1 MSLWK
6 EYYSPTTIPEA
17 LTLLDRHAGE
27 ALIVAGGT
35 DLILDMQQ
43 GNHAPVQAL
52 VDVTAIPGLREIR
65 EEGGW
70 VVIGAAVTHAQIE
83 EHPLIQCNAAVLVES
98 CGVVGGPQV
107 RNVAT
112 IGGNVAH
119 ALPAADG
126 TIGLL
131 TMDAEVQV
139 WTLAGEDASAEWKP
153 LLAIFAGPGRN
164 NLSANQMLG
173 AFRFKLL
180 APHSGSTFDRIMRP
194 QGVALPV
201 LGLGGRLT
209 VDSTGTRVVSATIA
223 IGPAG
228 PVPFR
233 AARAEAVLISADTFD
248 DAVIAAAIVAAQEEV
263 RFRSSKHR
271 SSKAYRHEM
280 LSVLLNRVLCRAFE
294 RASTA
299 TA

>member
-17 LTLLDRHAGE
+17 LTLLDRHAGD

-65 EEGGW
+65 EEAGW
-70 VVIGAAVTHAQIE
+70 IVIGAAVTHAQIE
-83 EHPLIQCNAAVLVES
+83 EHSLIQQNASVLVES

-131 TMDAEVQV
+131 TMDAEAQV
-139 WTLAGEDASAEWKP
+139 WTLHGDDASAEWKP

-164 NLSANQMLG
+164 TLAANQMLG
-173 AFRFKLL
+173 AFRFRTL
-180 APHSGSTFDRIMRP
+180 AAYSGSAFDRIMRP

-209 VDSTGTRVVSATIA
+209 VDPEGRRVTSATIA

-228 PVPFR
+228 PIPFR
-233 AARAEAVLISADTFD
+233 AARAETVLTSADAFD
-248 DAVIAAAIVAAQEEV
+248 DAVIAATIAAAQEEV

-280 LSVLLNRVLCRAFE
+280 LTVLLDRVLRRAFA
-294 RASTA
+294 RAKSA
-299 TA
+299 

>member
-6 EYYSPTTIPEA
+6 EYFTPQSIPDA
-17 LTLLDRHAGE
+17 LATLNRYGGE

-52 VDVTAIPGLREIR
+52 VDVTSIRGMNEIR
-65 EEGGW
+65 EENGW
-70 VVIGAAVTHAQIE
+70 IVIGAAVTHAQIVD
-83 EHPLIQCNAAVLVES
+83 HPLTQQHGAALVES

-131 TMDAEVQV
+131 VQDAQVQV
-139 WTLAGEDASAEWKP
+139 WSWHGESADFVWLP
-153 LLAIFAGPGRN
+153 LLQIFAGPGRN
-164 NLSANQMLG
+164 TLAPNQMLG
-173 AFRFKLL
+173 AFRFRHLT
-180 APHSGSTFDRIMRP
+180 SRTGSAFDRIMRP

-201 LGLGGRLT
+201 LGLGAKITTDLEGGR
-209 VDSTGTRVVSATIA
+209 VEQATIA

-228 PVPFR
+228 PIPFR
-233 AARAEAVLISADTFD
+233 ASAAEAVLTAAPVFD
-248 DAVIAAAIVAAQEEV
+248 DATIAEAIAAAHEEV

-271 SSKAYRHEM
+271 ASKAYRHEM
-280 LSVLLNRVLCRAFE
+280 LSVLLNRVLRTAFVRA
-294 RASTA
+294 ANQA
-299 TA
+299 